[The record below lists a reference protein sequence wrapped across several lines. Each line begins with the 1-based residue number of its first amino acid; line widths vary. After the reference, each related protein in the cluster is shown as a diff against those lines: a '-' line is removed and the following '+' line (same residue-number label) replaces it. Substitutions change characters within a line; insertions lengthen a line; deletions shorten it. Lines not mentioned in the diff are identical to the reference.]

1 MAVCAWGA
9 SSLGSTFPVDDKA
22 GRITQRQ
29 PRSSESP
36 QPQPIQDLPQSLT
49 QGQWLSTWCLS
60 SQHGSPPGGCLC
72 CEGPVGLGASGQF
85 CAAIRVTLCE
95 SHFLPAFFFLVSDS
109 YLSFGLS
116 PLNPAFSH
124 FYRHYSQSTP
134 RISTYSQCLL
144 PGGSNRL
151 TYLHNKGTGYSRCN
165 CNSHQSWYYY
175 YYYYY
180 FPWLRK
186 TCSPSDQANLEWQ
199 VQRMSVLSLTSN
211 YQTEQILCIATMY
224 CRSWLGA
231 GERGLLN
238 LKDLSFTN
246 AHIHFNCSAHKG
258 YRHTLRVCKAAQ
270 VSWGIN
276 EF

>member
-1 MAVCAWGA
+1 MVVCAWGA
-9 SSLGSTFPVDDKA
+9 SSLSSTFPVDDKA

-29 PRSSESP
+29 LWSSESP

-49 QGQWLSTWCLS
+49 QGHWVLGAFPA
-60 SQHGSPPGGCLC
+60 QHGSPPGGCLC
-72 CEGPVGLGASGQF
+72 CEGPVGLGASCH
-85 CAAIRVTLCE
+85 CALLGSLSANPISSL
-95 SHFLPAFFFLVSDS
+95 
-109 YLSFGLS
+109 LSFSWCQILTCLLDFPHSILPS
-116 PLNPAFSH
+116 PTWNI
-124 FYRHYSQSTP
+124 YRHYSQSTP
-134 RISTYSQCLL
+134 HIPTYSQCLL
-144 PGGSNRL
+144 PEGSNRL
-151 TYLHNKGTGYSRCN
+151 TYLQNKGTGYSRCN
-165 CNSHQSWYYY
+165 CNIHHSWYY